1 MASAI
6 TPGNG
11 GNGGNGGTA
20 VKPDIVIA
28 PNGDS
33 TKTTVSAWMALDPC
47 PFCDSSPHD
56 SPEGIHD
63 IYSSR
68 KLDGVEPG
76 DPKWDF
82 PHCWKCGYRPGI
94 NQATGAKE
102 MQRQFAAFQDWL
114 NGEQGKIM
122 AGQPSLDPS
131 AQSGSVQAQLDE
143 MKATLDA
150 IKASAS
156 NPSDASKSTKGAQG
170 TS

>member
-1 MASAI
+1 MA
-6 TPGNG
+6 TT

-28 PNGDS
+28 PNGES
-33 TKTTVSAWMALDPC
+33 TSTTTVATWMALDPC

-76 DPKWDF
+76 DPKWNF
-82 PHCWKCGYRPGI
+82 EHCWKCGYRPGI

-114 NGEQGKIM
+114 NAEQGKIM

-131 AQSGSVQAQLDE
+131 AQSSTVQAQLAE
-143 MKATLDA
+143 MKAELDA
-150 IKASAS
+150 LKAAAS